1 MGVATRQAMEKGP
14 EVVSLGG
21 EVNLNLNSKSITSK
35 LENVCDEQSREH
47 TTPSIWG
54 SVAAE
59 QSHHGC
65 QLKAARRGRANLSK
79 AVAML
84 SPVGLVN

>member
-35 LENVCDEQSREH
+35 LENVCVTSRVRS
-47 TTPSIWG
+47 TPHLPFGEVW
-54 SVAAE
+54 
-59 QSHHGC
+59 
-65 QLKAARRGRANLSK
+65 LLSK
-79 AVAML
+79 VIMDV
-84 SPVGLVN
+84 S